1 MVFTGQLV
9 FHREAFVDRILHNQ
23 TAAIRRR
30 LQWEGILTM
39 IMPIHVK
46 I

>member
-1 MVFTGQLV
+1 MVFPGRLV
-9 FHREAFVDRILHNQ
+9 FHHETFVDRILHTQ
-23 TAAIRRR
+23 TAIRRR

-39 IMPIHVK
+39 IMPIHVT